1 MFLLKREYFIQN
13 FIIKGLFTAILLSLF
28 IYLSYFD
35 IEIKII
41 NTLIGLLSIYFLLTI
56 PKKALFVA
64 GFFTGILWCNWMSV
78 SLQYYDLKYLTPV
91 LILGIGLVYGIIFYL
106 FAFIDKLTIRILMVF
121 GFTFFAPFGFNWMK
135 FELLFIDS
143 YISTSKIAFALILI
157 SFYFIIKLKKHKL
170 LGIIPLLF
178 IFDFGKGTYIDTP
191 KAKIYMPQMYINQDL
206 KWQKEY
212 QKELNAKN
220 IEEIHKAID
229 LKKDLVILPETAFS
243 TALNRNVI
251 LLNELKNLSFSIDI
265 ITGALYVENNQIF
278 NATYHISNGEVKIAQ
293 KVVLVPFGEK
303 IPLPKYFV
311 DLINKTFYNGAQDYT
326 EASEPTDFV
335 VLGEKYRNAI
345 CYEGTTDTIYENLG
359 DTRYIIMTS
368 NNAWFTP
375 SIEPTLQDL
384 LLKYYSKKYQV
395 TVFHIVNGSPN
406 KIYRP

>member
-41 NTLIGLLSIYFLLTI
+41 NTLIGLLGIYFLLTI
-56 PKKALFVA
+56 PKKALFIA

-91 LILGIGLVYGIIFYL
+91 LILGIGLVYGTIFYL

-178 IFDFGKGTYIDTP
+178 IFDFGKGIYIDTP

-220 IEEIHKAID
+220 IEEIHNAIE

-278 NATYHISNGEVKIAQ
+278 NATYHISKGEVKIAQ